1 MRIVIWWLRRDLRL
15 SDNPALHA
23 AIQNADRV
31 IPCFILDPSLLN
43 GEKIAPKRRDFL
55 LGGLSA
61 LDTELRRRGAYL
73 VIRYGDPLLELQQL
87 LNKTGA
93 QAIYA
98 EADFSPFARSRDAKI
113 AAVLPLRLVGGPTL
127 RHPEEV
133 RAVNGAPYTVFTPF
147 KKAWLTRPLPTAA
160 DLLPSPERILTP
172 PNVPTLP
179 LPSFKPLAEFPSGEA
194 EAQRRLERFL
204 SGPIARYAEHR
215 DRLDS
220 DGTSGLSP
228 YLRFGMLSARQAVVA
243 ALEAVYEGGGK
254 GAETWL
260 SELIWR
266 EFYVSILYHFPHV
279 LKRGFRREYEGIAWL
294 NKVEDFDAWKAGQ
307 TGYPVV
313 DAAMRQLSTIGW
325 MHNRARMIVASF
337 LVKDLLIDWRWGER
351 WFMQHLVDG
360 DPSANNGGWQ
370 WTAGVGTDA
379 APYFRIFNPVL
390 QSKKFD
396 PQGKFIRHWLPELQN
411 VPDEYI
417 HEPWKMPIAIQR
429 HVGCHIGQD
438 YPWPIVDHDMAR
450 QRVLQAFAQAQQ
462 GR

>member
-15 SDNPALHA
+15 SDNLALHA

-31 IPCFILDPSLLN
+31 IPCFILDQSLLN
-43 GEKIAPKRRDFL
+43 GGKIAPKRRDFL

-61 LDTELRRRGAYL
+61 LDAELRRRGTYL
-73 VIRYGDPLLELQQL
+73 VIRYGDPLVELQQL
-87 LNKTGA
+87 LNETGA

-113 AAVLPLRLVGGPTL
+113 AAVLPLKLVGGPTF

-133 RAVNGAPYTVFTPF
+133 REVDGTPYTIFTPF
-147 KKAWLTRPLPTAA
+147 KKAWLAQPLPTAA
-160 DLLPSPERILTP
+160 DLLPAPERILTP
-172 PNVPTLP
+172 PNVQTLA
-179 LPSFKPLAEFPSGEA
+179 LPPFKPLAEFPPGEA

-215 DRLDS
+215 DRLDI

-243 ALEAVYEGGGK
+243 ALEAGHEGGGK

-279 LKRGFRREYEGIAWL
+279 LKRSFRREYEGIAWL
-294 NKVEDFDAWKAGQ
+294 NKAEDFAAWKAGQ

-337 LVKDLLIDWRWGER
+337 LVKDLLVDWRWGEC
-351 WFMQHLVDG
+351 WFMQQLVDG
-360 DPSANNGGWQ
+360 DPAANNGGWQ

-379 APYFRIFNPVL
+379 APYFRIFNPVV

-396 PQGKFIRHWLPELQN
+396 PQGKFIRRWLPDLQN

-417 HEPWKMPIAIQR
+417 HQPWKMPIDVQR
-429 HVGCHIGQD
+429 RVGCHLGRD

-450 QRVLQAFAQAQQ
+450 QRVLQAFARAQHS
-462 GR
+462 R